1 MTHIVDVDP
10 DDPDSGLAIG
20 ARVTLSWID
29 RGEVNLPG
37 FRLER

>member
-10 DDPDSGLAIG
+10 DDPGSGLEIG

-29 RGEVNLPG
+29 RGEVDLPG
-37 FRLER
+37 FRLDR